1 MLNKIKKLLGRCL
14 TILAFLLLFVAG
26 LVYIWVN
33 SVLVTLVV
41 NELRL
46 DTYIGLETGFGI
58 VLLIFFVGWAPAW
71 FLAQYMRR

>member
-1 MLNKIKKLLGRCL
+1 MLNKIKKLLRRCV
-14 TILAFLLLFVAG
+14 TVLALLLLFVAG
-26 LVYIWVN
+26 LLYVWVN

-58 VLLIFFVGWAPAW
+58 VMLIFFVGWAPAW
-71 FLAQYMRR
+71 FLAQYIRK